1 MCITAVRHV
10 PVWFPS
16 WFPGVEVKRYTC
28 HIGEMNEAV
37 MNVPVEELKAR
48 RVRAVSPLDL
58 HGTSFCTFPGYS

>member
-16 WFPGVEVKRYTC
+16 KSPGVEVKRYTC

-37 MNVPVEELKAR
+37 MNVPVEEPKAR
-48 RVRAVSPLDL
+48 RVRAVSPLHL
-58 HGTSFCTFPGYS
+58 QGTSFCTFPGYS